1 MHQSVIPALYCVTVD
16 HKHSSE
22 FQMFVLRTDGEE
34 DAAWFN
40 KPNLRP
46 NRCNAA
52 QLVRF
57 SLLTSHRHIPDETE
71 IVVRRKL
78 EQITVTR
85 DRQRLE
91 KITRTVSQA
100 SGRPSMP
107 NGEYPSSTERNT
119 TTDDGKASQGPILFS
134 LNEPDLGFPMTY
146 TTSSPL
152 VTLSYQIKF
161 PFPSLTDEAAG
172 LLRRVNVFTDS
183 SGNYWMNRV
192 D

>member
-1 MHQSVIPALYCVTVD
+1 MRKGNKRDGTASFDSKQNTCRRPAHTLLISCKGNCNYVNS
-16 HKHSSE
+16 SSE

-57 SLLTSHRHIPDETE
+57 SLFTSHRHIPDETE
-71 IVVRRKL
+71 IVARRKL
-78 EQITVTR
+78 EQISVTR

-119 TTDDGKASQGPILFS
+119 TADDGKASQGPILFS
-134 LNEPDLGFPMTY
+134 LNEPDLVFPMTY
-146 TTSSPL
+146 VRLQITSG
-152 VTLSYQIKF
+152 V
-161 PFPSLTDEAAG
+161 
-172 LLRRVNVFTDS
+172 
-183 SGNYWMNRV
+183 
-192 D
+192 